1 VTGSVAHG
9 SGAREGRT
17 VSTTAVLAVGGLLV
31 LLLLIALLAA
41 LLASMRAA
49 STTIA
54 QLADRLGG
62 LEERTGRLQRELAEV
77 DGGLGDV
84 AAALREHRTDVGTP
98 LTPERDA

>member
-1 VTGSVAHG
+1 
-9 SGAREGRT
+9 
-17 VSTTAVLAVGGLLV
+17 VSTSTVIAVGGLLV
-31 LLLLIALLAA
+31 LLLLVVMLAA

-62 LEERTGRLQRELAEV
+62 LEERTVRLQREIADV

-84 AAALREHRTDVGTP
+84 AAALREHRTDAATP
-98 LTPERDA
+98 LPQERDA